1 MASTRSPQLIE
12 KEIMGLQEKQ
22 WKRSI
27 EEQYVV
33 EFKQDI
39 KSILDA
45 DLDVT
50 FDWDSFDSAK
60 EIMYVPTY
68 ALDRVKSAFREL
80 ANDQD
85 AKEEIV
91 AQIKTLHIKN
101 INDNAEEAKNMR
113 IGDGVFALEVGFGG
127 NHACVFNDTAIR
139 QYLENNL

>member
-1 MASTRSPQLIE
+1 
-12 KEIMGLQEKQ
+12 MGLQEKQ

-33 EFKQDI
+33 EFKQDM

-68 ALDRVKSAFREL
+68 ALDRVKSAFKEL

-85 AKEEIV
+85 AKKEIV

>member
-1 MASTRSPQLIE
+1 
-12 KEIMGLQEKQ
+12 MGLQEKQ

-113 IGDGVFALEVGFGG
+113 IGDGVSHSKSVSAATTPVSLTTQLSASTWKITSDHLSRV
-127 NHACVFNDTAIR
+127 
-139 QYLENNL
+139 

>member
-1 MASTRSPQLIE
+1 
-12 KEIMGLQEKQ
+12 MGLQEKQ

-127 NHACVFNDTAIR
+127 NHASVFNDTAIR

>member
-1 MASTRSPQLIE
+1 
-12 KEIMGLQEKQ
+12 MGLQEKQ

-68 ALDRVKSAFREL
+68 ALDSVKSAFREL

>member
-1 MASTRSPQLIE
+1 
-12 KEIMGLQEKQ
+12 MGLQEKQ

-127 NHACVFNDTAIR
+127 NHAGVFNDTAIR

>member
-1 MASTRSPQLIE
+1 
-12 KEIMGLQEKQ
+12 MGLQEKQ

-27 EEQYVV
+27 EEQHVV
-33 EFKQDI
+33 EFKQDM

-68 ALDRVKSAFREL
+68 ALDRVKSAFKEL